1 MPLPNS
7 IDFSVGDQ
15 LDVTAFGISDIAT
28 VRRLIGNDASGLF
41 FLIARNNTVEFTRLF
56 GLASPEDLDLSNVV
70 LAPNTATPVIEPGSA
85 FEDDLFGQGGNDDLS
100 GGNANDRLFGGN
112 GMDSLNGGFGDDL
125 LVGGDGSDTLTG
137 GFGIDTVEGGDG
149 NDLILASGGVTPGGG
164 HLQPGDVIDGGDQ
177 FDRLILTRAETSS
190 GLAYHSFEGVTI
202 TNVEALELVS
212 AEAPIRLTLS
222 AEQFA
227 SFQTFEADVAQLV
240 LTTGGT
246 HRLDFHTAQAGE
258 FQRYGSVE
266 GSAEDDVFVLPA
278 LTFGSILST
287 ITIDG
292 GGGVNTVLLPRP
304 LFEYDIQT
312 VGVGDFDV
320 FRDGA
325 LEYRLFNIF
334 SVGSAAPVAFTDSIR
349 ATIDRD
355 GSVAVADLLANDS
368 GFGLGIADPAP
379 GGGLSTDQGGLLLPG
394 VTTPQ
399 EFLTYRPA
407 TGFSGFDSVEY
418 LVIDDQGRTAPVFL
432 NIDVSNTAPDAPD
445 RFFTLSAGSV
455 IAVADLLS
463 LVTDADGNGVSIFGY
478 GADPSQ
484 VSLQSVF
491 APGTTE
497 QIGVRVFPG
506 LDPLTGLPLS
516 TANFTYLV
524 QDDSG
529 AIGATDSGTITVIFV
544 PSDPQD
550 DAIRGTIL
558 NPGSPS
564 AGDVL
569 PFAALLANDAP
580 GLTITGMVGMVDA
593 GFGNGTFQL
602 STFDPVTGALDGV
615 IFYEPFN
622 EQFRFQ
628 GFDSAFSFDYTTEDA
643 TSTTRTATVTVT
655 VDNRAPVATPQV
667 VSGPAG
673 TQLFLPL
680 KDLYAGGVF
689 GPLNTDPD
697 GDPITGSSYGLL
709 FNDPRGT
716 MLAEGPPIG
725 DPDVT
730 NIGRIVFTPAPGFTG
745 DVTLSYSIGDL
756 PDLGGAISGGVGA
769 STFTF
774 RVGGTVV
781 DEQTDARDDVLHW
794 TLGRSGESV
803 AVSQI
808 LANDLGEGLVWEGVA
823 PGSFAPT
830 AAGGLIFAYDDTG
843 DGVVDRIGFDPDPGA
858 ALPYTDSFTYTL
870 RGADGTTDTATITFE
885 VDNQAPEAPDRSF
898 RVATGDVIPVSALL
912 AGIVDPDADVVT
924 LDGVTFDPAQF
935 ERVFA
940 ADGTTLTG
948 LRVLA
953 GADRAPREFS
963 YTVRDDSGAVGG
975 ADGGEVAVSFVPV
988 VQSTIGGV
996 VGTNE
1001 GAPGTFVILQRTGDL
1016 SQASTVVVGVST
1028 DPDVRPDRAAS
1039 AEDLVGGFADR
1050 TVTFAPGEAFA
1061 TLGFLAVDD
1070 DTPEFDEFYT
1080 ATILSATG
1088 AELGAERDFNDLV
1101 ILDEDGNGYF
1111 LVPDSAGVTFA
1122 EGDGAGVARFQ
1133 IGKVGV
1139 FSTPVVITYEIGP
1152 GMTGTPATPSDLTGG
1167 FGPRTVTLA
1176 AADERTTVEIP
1187 LTGDIFLEADETFTV
1202 TLTSISPVPGAIS
1215 ALPRSVILSPAS
1227 LELTIANDDTTVL
1240 PLPEFRMRIVENF
1253 EREGTP
1259 PGPGGGI
1266 VLEVSRDPGTDL
1278 RAATV
1283 TVLAGAPAGSA
1294 AASEEDLVGGFGPW
1308 IVAFAEGETT
1318 AFLTVQAAPDS
1329 VFEPDEAILF
1339 GLASASFGT
1348 VVANAVTALIFNDDL
1363 PPPAFALRREENGI
1377 SAAEGTGSI
1386 SEASGIYAFAIDRVS
1401 GAATAATITLA
1412 VGGGTATADD
1422 LVAGFPSL
1430 TIEIPEGV
1438 DTVQFTLIAEPD
1450 ALPEPDETFSVALV
1464 SSTVGTV
1471 DSTPLGVVIFNDD
1484 VPPPSPVFTLT
1495 LAENVLPEGT
1505 GAGNDGFIAFFVQRD
1520 PASDLSAA
1528 TVQVAVNPFGA
1539 NAIDGSDLTSG
1550 FNAITVTFAEGQ
1562 DFAQFSLRATPDTVF
1577 EPDETLSVALF
1588 STTLGTVNSTPITAV
1603 IFNDDLPPPSFAL
1616 RREENG
1622 LSGAEGT
1629 APGNEGSGFYAFA
1642 IDRTGGAATAATITV
1657 TVAAGSVG
1665 TPASSDDLL
1674 GGFRSFTVD
1683 IPEGVDTVQFAL
1695 GATPDAVFEPDEAF
1709 SVALESSTVGS
1720 VDTTP
1725 LTAVIFNDD
1734 LLENLAPSDI
1744 TLTGTSVAEN
1754 APAGTVVGLLSAF
1767 DPEGDTFVFSIAPGG
1782 DPAGAFQIDGTDLT
1796 TTRPFDFETEPAAS
1810 VTIRVTDALGRTY
1823 DETFAISVTDVV
1835 EAPPRQIISPAPNT
1849 PVVRGTAGDD
1859 VLLLTSARAALVFGG
1874 AGADVFVFGLT
1885 AGNGVRDNAFLRDF
1899 RQGTDLIDLSG
1910 EGYAL
1915 RVVGRTSIVT
1925 LDTPDR
1931 DTLFVRGTVL
1941 TAADFTDGW
1950 TNGTLV

>member
-1 MPLPNS
+1 MIP
-7 IDFSVGDQ
+7 
-15 LDVTAFGISDIAT
+15 
-28 VRRLIGNDASGLF
+28 
-41 FLIARNNTVEFTRLF
+41 
-56 GLASPEDLDLSNVV
+56 
-70 LAPNTATPVIEPGSA
+70 
-85 FEDDLFGQGGNDDLS
+85 
-100 GGNANDRLFGGN
+100 
-112 GMDSLNGGFGDDL
+112 
-125 LVGGDGSDTLTG
+125 
-137 GFGIDTVEGGDG
+137 
-149 NDLILASGGVTPGGG
+149 
-164 HLQPGDVIDGGDQ
+164 
-177 FDRLILTRAETSS
+177 
-190 GLAYHSFEGVTI
+190 
-202 TNVEALELVS
+202 
-212 AEAPIRLTLS
+212 
-222 AEQFA
+222 
-227 SFQTFEADVAQLV
+227 
-240 LTTGGT
+240 
-246 HRLDFHTAQAGE
+246 
-258 FQRYGSVE
+258 
-266 GSAEDDVFVLPA
+266 
-278 LTFGSILST
+278 
-287 ITIDG
+287 
-292 GGGVNTVLLPRP
+292 
-304 LFEYDIQT
+304 
-312 VGVGDFDV
+312 
-320 FRDGA
+320 
-325 LEYRLFNIF
+325 
-334 SVGSAAPVAFTDSIR
+334 
-349 ATIDRD
+349 
-355 GSVAVADLLANDS
+355 
-368 GFGLGIADPAP
+368 
-379 GGGLSTDQGGLLLPG
+379 
-394 VTTPQ
+394 
-399 EFLTYRPA
+399 
-407 TGFSGFDSVEY
+407 
-418 LVIDDQGRTAPVFL
+418 
-432 NIDVSNTAPDAPD
+432 
-445 RFFTLSAGSV
+445 
-455 IAVADLLS
+455 VADLLS

-478 GADPSQ
+478 GVDPTQ
-484 VSLQSVF
+484 ISLQPVF

-497 QIGVRVFPG
+497 EIGVRVFPG

-569 PFAALLANDAP
+569 PFSALLANDAP

-615 IFYEPFN
+615 IFYEPLN

-643 TSTTRTATVTVT
+643 TGATRTATVTVT

-730 NIGRIVFTPAPGFTG
+730 NIGRIAFTPAPGFTG

-774 RVGGTVV
+774 LVGGTVV

-808 LANDLGEGLVWEGVA
+808 LASDLGEGLVWEGVA

-830 AAGGLIFAYDDTG
+830 AQGGLIFAYDDTG

-858 ALPYTDSFTYTL
+858 TEPYTDSFTYTL

-912 AGIVDPDADVVT
+912 AGIVDPDADTVA
-924 LDGVTFDPAQF
+924 LEGVTFDPALF

-948 LRVLA
+948 LRVLP
-953 GADRAPREFS
+953 GADRAPRELT

-975 ADGGEVAVSFVPV
+975 RDGGTVTVSFVPV
-988 VQSTIGGV
+988 VRAPAA
-996 VGTNE
+996 TN
-1001 GAPGTFVILQRTGDL
+1001 GAPEAFTPGLELTFIREGDL
-1016 SQASTVVVGVST
+1016 SQPTTVVVRLSPLSEVAGFPVT
-1028 DPDVRPDRAAS
+1028 PAS
-1039 AEDLVGGFADR
+1039 ADDLVGGFSDR
-1050 TVTFAPGEAFA
+1050 TLEFASGQQQARLTFEMVNDGLPEDTEVFGVQIVSVTG
-1061 TLGFLAVDD
+1061 G
-1070 DTPEFDEFYT
+1070 
-1080 ATILSATG
+1080 
-1088 AELGAERDFNDLV
+1088 ELGSPSFGATSPADFQIFD
-1101 ILDEDGNGYF
+1101 DDGNGF
-1111 LVPDSAGVTFA
+1111 SIAADPAGVVFA
-1122 EGDGAGVARFQ
+1122 EGNGGAVARFR
-1133 IGKVGV
+1133 IVDVGTFV
-1139 FSTPVVITYEIGP
+1139 SDVAIVSYEIGP
-1152 GMTGTPATPSDLTGG
+1152 GSSGISAASGDIVGG
-1167 FGPRTVTLA
+1167 FGTRTAAYTLA
-1176 AADERTTVEIP
+1176 NGAADRAITVEIP
-1187 LTGDIFLEADETFTV
+1187 LFGDMFLEADETFTV
-1202 TLTSISPVPGAIS
+1202 TLTSVTSLAGQRTIL
-1215 ALPRSVILSPAS
+1215 LPPAS

-1253 EREGTP
+1253 ALEGTP
-1259 PGPGGGI
+1259 PAPGGGI

-1283 TVLAGAPAGSA
+1283 TVLAGAPAGPGA
-1294 AASEEDLVGGFGPW
+1294 ATEDDLVGGFGPW
-1308 IVAFAEGETT
+1308 TVAFAEGETT
-1318 AFLTVQAAPDS
+1318 AYLNVVATPDS
-1329 VFEPDEAILF
+1329 VFEPDEAVLF
-1339 GLASASFGT
+1339 SLASTSFGT
-1348 VVANAVTALIFNDDL
+1348 VVSNAVTALIFNDDL
-1363 PPPAFALRREENGI
+1363 PPP
-1377 SAAEGTGSI
+1377 
-1386 SEASGIYAFAIDRVS
+1386 
-1401 GAATAATITLA
+1401 
-1412 VGGGTATADD
+1412 
-1422 LVAGFPSL
+1422 
-1430 TIEIPEGV
+1430 
-1438 DTVQFTLIAEPD
+1438 
-1450 ALPEPDETFSVALV
+1450 
-1464 SSTVGTV
+1464 
-1471 DSTPLGVVIFNDD
+1471 
-1484 VPPPSPVFTLT
+1484 PPPVFTLSH
-1495 LAENVLPEGT
+1495 AETDAAVEGT
-1505 GAGNDGFIAFFVQRD
+1505 GAGTGGILAFRIQRD
-1520 PASDLSAA
+1520 PTSDLGAA
-1528 TVQVAVNPFGA
+1528 TVTVAIAGA
-1539 NAIDGSDLTSG
+1539 GPNAASADDLLG
-1550 FNAITVTFAEGQ
+1550 GFAERQ
-1562 DFAQFSLRATPDTVF
+1562 VVFAAGESKAFLYLGTVPDAVF
-1577 EPDETLSVALF
+1577 EGNETLSVQL
-1588 STTLGTVNSTPITAV
+1588 SGTSLGTVSDTGVVAQIL
-1603 IFNDDLPPPSFAL
+1603 NDDLPPRSFAL

-1665 TPASSDDLL
+1665 APASSDDLL

-1695 GATPDAVFEPDEAF
+1695 GATPDAIFEPDEAF
-1709 SVALESSTVGS
+1709 SVALVSSTVGS
-1720 VDTTP
+1720 VDTAP

-1734 LLENLAPSDI
+1734 LPENLAPSDI

-1782 DPAGAFQIDGTDLT
+1782 DPAGAFQIDGTELE

-1810 VTIRVTDALGRTY
+1810 VTIRVTDALGRTH

-1859 VLLLTSARAALVFGG
+1859 VLLLTSARAAQVFGG

-1885 AGNGVRDNAFLRDF
+1885 AGDGVRDNAYLRDF
-1899 RQGTDLIDLSG
+1899 QQGTDLIDLSG
-1910 EGYAL
+1910 EAYTL
-1915 RVVGRTSIVT
+1915 RVLGGMSIIT
-1925 LDTPDR
+1925 LSTPDR
-1931 DTLFVRGTVL
+1931 DTLFVNGVTL
-1941 TAADFTDGW
+1941 MAADFTDGW
-1950 TNGTLV
+1950 TNGALT